1 MGRPSFRARALML
14 VAALWLAAPQAGAQF
29 EASTNDSPASRD
41 AVAPLVG
48 QLSGTLA
55 RIHARGS
62 VAIGYRSASI
72 PFSYLSPRGEPIGY
86 SIDICRAI
94 VDRIST
100 LLDKELKTDWVP
112 VTSDTRL
119 EAIESGKVDLE
130 CGSTTANAERMKR
143 VAFSPTIFVAGT
155 RLMVGVGSGI
165 RGYRDLGGRTVVVT
179 RGTTNEA
186 AVRDVLAKARIDAT
200 IVTAPDHEES
210 YQLLVSG
217 KADAMAT
224 DDVLLYGLLALHDSR
239 DRYRIVGDLLSYDPY
254 GIGYP
259 ARDPEMKAAVGDAV
273 QALAASRELEWLY
286 GKWFLR
292 QLPSGQRLNMPMSPQ
307 LVEMFR
313 LMGGEIR

>member
-1 MGRPSFRARALML
+1 MPL
-14 VAALWLAAPQAGAQF
+14 QAWAQF
-29 EASTNDSPASRD
+29 ESSTNDSPAARD
-41 AVAPLVG
+41 AAAPLVG
-48 QLSGTLA
+48 QLNGTLA

-100 LLDKELKTDWVP
+100 QLDKELKIEWVP
-112 VTSDTRL
+112 VTSDSRL
-119 EAIESGKVDLE
+119 GAIESGQVDLE

-155 RLMVGVGSGI
+155 RLLVGAGSGI

-186 AVRDVLAKARIDAT
+186 AVRDALKKASIDAT
-200 IVTAPDHEES
+200 IVIAPDHEES
-210 YQLLVSG
+210 YQLLASG

-259 ARDPEMKAAVGDAV
+259 ARDPDMKAIVGDAV

-307 LVEMFR
+307 LAEMFR